1 MLTSQMDQVS
11 EPPSHEKFGWF
22 FAAVFAL
29 SGAYFKWKLAS
40 AWDMPMFMLALVF
53 AALAVAAPKLL
64 APLNKLWFQLGMAL
78 GRLVSPIILGTIFFL
93 LITPIAFF
101 IKLSGRDVLHL
112 KKRDVRSYWVKR
124 EPAGPEP
131 ESFNNQF

>member
-1 MLTSQMDQVS
+1 MSATDKAFQL
-11 EPPSHEKFGWF
+11 PSDRKFGWF

-40 AWDMPMFMLALVF
+40 AWDMPLFMLALVF

-64 APLNKLWFQLGMAL
+64 APLNKLWFQLGIVL
-78 GRLVSPIILGTIFFL
+78 GRLVSPIVLGAIFFL
-93 LITPIAFF
+93 LITPIAVFM
-101 IKLSGRDVLHL
+101 KLSGRDVLHL
-112 KKRDVRSYWVKR
+112 KKREVSSYWIKR